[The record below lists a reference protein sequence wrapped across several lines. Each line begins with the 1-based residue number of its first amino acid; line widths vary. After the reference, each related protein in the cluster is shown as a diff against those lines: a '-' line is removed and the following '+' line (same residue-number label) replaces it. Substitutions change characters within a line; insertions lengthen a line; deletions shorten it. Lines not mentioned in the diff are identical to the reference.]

1 MIELAALAVW
11 SSVVNW
17 GRTPASAS
25 RTVVADAHTLCSV
38 ISDPACQ
45 WRLVDGISPR
55 LRPSAAVGPVRPP
68 RFVHASIRLA
78 GRDALW
84 ITWILT
90 PGRGTTEVDLY
101 AQPESRTL
109 LARAVLALGGRRWL
123 RRHLEATLGTL
134 ATLALRCAEDLDAQP
149 QAGGGAQAARMSTRA
164 PRNGTS
170 SASSSR
176 RWRSPFA
183 SEPSARTTRCHGT
196 VSSSHP
202 DSTAPARRGAP
213 GQTSP

>member
-11 SSVVNW
+11 NSVANW
-17 GRTPASAS
+17 GRMPESAS
-25 RTVVADAHTLCSV
+25 RTVAADAGTLCSV

-55 LRPSAAVGPVRPP
+55 LRPSASVGPVRPP

-84 ITWILT
+84 VTWILT

-109 LARAVLALGGRRWL
+109 LARAVLLLGGRRWL

-149 QAGGGAQAARMSTRA
+149 GGGAQAARMSTRS
-164 PRNGTS
+164 PRKGTP

-196 VSSSHP
+196 VSSSHA